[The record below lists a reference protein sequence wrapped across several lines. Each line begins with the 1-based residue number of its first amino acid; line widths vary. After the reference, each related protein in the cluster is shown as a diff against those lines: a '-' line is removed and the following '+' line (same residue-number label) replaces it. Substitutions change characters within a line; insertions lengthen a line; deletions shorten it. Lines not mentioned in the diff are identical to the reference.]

1 MVVRGSISYI
11 PVEDIRCP
19 VCGGERIVYDPER
32 AEVICLEC
40 GLVLKDHIMDLGP
53 EWRAFD
59 EEQRERRTRVGAP
72 TTLTIHDK
80 GLSTDIDW
88 RNRDGTG
95 KGLNLQGRIQA
106 YKLRKWQRR
115 VRVSDSIE
123 RSLALALAEV
133 DRMISMLEL
142 PRNISEM
149 ASLICRLAVQNHI
162 AKGRSIESMAAACI
176 YAACRI
182 NRIPR
187 TLDEIS
193 QVSRASKKEIGRS
206 YRSLIRTILPKL
218 SRVPPAKPLDYV
230 PRLVSQL
237 KLPGEVQVK
246 AVEIIEAASKLG
258 LTSGRGPI
266 GLAAAAVYL
275 ACVLLNC
282 RKTQRE
288 IAQVAGVTEVTV
300 RNRYKELIEQLKFTI
315 LL

>member
-1 MVVRGSISYI
+1 MVVKEYGGFVQLEDMHCHNCGSA
-11 PVEDIRCP
+11 RL
-19 VCGGERIVYDPER
+19 VYDPER
-32 AEVICLEC
+32 AEIICLDC
-40 GLVLKDHIMDLGP
+40 GMVQKDHIVDLGP

-88 RNRDGTG
+88 RNKDGTG
-95 KGLNLQGRIQA
+95 KGLNLQGRLHA

-123 RSLALALAEV
+123 RSLALALAEI
-133 DRMISMLEL
+133 DRITSILEL

-149 ASLICRLAVQNHI
+149 ASLICRLAIQNHI
-162 AKGRSIESMAAACI
+162 AKGRSIESMSAACV

-182 NRIPR
+182 NKIPR

-193 QVSRASKKEIGRS
+193 RVSRSSKKEVGRS
-206 YRSLIRTILPKL
+206 YRSLLRTVIPKL
-218 SRVPPAKPLDYV
+218 SRIPPAKPLDYI

-237 KLPGEVQVK
+237 RLPGEVQVK
-246 AVEIIEAASKLG
+246 AIEIIKAASKLG
-258 LTSGRGPI
+258 LTSGRGPV

-282 RKTQRE
+282 KKTQRE
-288 IAQVAGVTEVTV
+288 IAQIAGVTEVTV
-300 RNRYKELIEQLKFTI
+300 RNRYKELIDQLKFTI
-315 LL
+315 TL